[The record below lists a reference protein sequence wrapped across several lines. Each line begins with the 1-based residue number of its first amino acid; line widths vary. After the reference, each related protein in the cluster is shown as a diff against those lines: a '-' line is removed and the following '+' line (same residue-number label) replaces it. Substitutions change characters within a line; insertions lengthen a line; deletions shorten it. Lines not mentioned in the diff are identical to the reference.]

1 MISSRQ
7 DQTGAPLSSSTT
19 TTTPV
24 VAPISVVDHGLPY
37 DTHNLYDVSFNNTHT
52 IYTLLTSDPS
62 LVDSWISTVLRD
74 HQQRVLTVG
83 LDIEWRPN
91 TQRNMQNPVATLQLC
106 VAERCLVFQ
115 ILHSPSIPPS
125 LVSFLADPNITFVGV
140 GIQED
145 VEKLLEDYNL
155 NVANVRDLRSFAAER
170 LGDLE
175 LKRAGLKSL
184 GLRVLGLEV
193 AKPKRVTRSRW
204 DNPWLTAQQVQY
216 AAVDAFLSYEID
228 RRLSSYN

>member
-1 MISSRQ
+1 M
-7 DQTGAPLSSSTT
+7 
-19 TTTPV
+19 
-24 VAPISVVDHGLPY
+24 
-37 DTHNLYDVSFNNTHT
+37 
-52 IYTLLTSDPS
+52 
-62 LVDSWISTVLRD
+62 
-74 HQQRVLTVG
+74 
-83 LDIEWRPN
+83 
-91 TQRNMQNPVATLQLC
+91 
-106 VAERCLVFQ
+106 
-115 ILHSPSIPPS
+115 
-125 LVSFLADPNITFVGV
+125 
-140 GIQED
+140 
-145 VEKLLEDYNL
+145 EKLLEDYNL